1 MITFASNLILSRT
14 SNKRFVSQNTVNTSS
29 FFHFRHYIFFIVSTH
44 RRISSK
50 SIVMKNF
57 TQSSIQFFFVDV
69 TKKIENELF
78 EIFIDFVYF
87 ENASI
92 KKQCTC
98 VTSIFKFWKKTI
110 ENFEIFFLSIAR
122 RLSLNDTKRLKFV
135 TFITKMRLKNW
146 TWQRIIR
153 RKCWNNVWFT
163 FIKIVIDLIMLKQRL
178 RLIADFVRMQNLFES
193 SIDSIHIVFF
203 TSIFRNIVHLLKFC

>member
-1 MITFASNLILSRT
+1 MRQIWFHRVRQINVLYHRT
-14 SNKRFVSQNTVNTSS
+14 QWIHRF
-29 FFHFRHYIFFIVSTH
+29 FFHFRHHIFFIVSIH
-44 RRISSK
+44 CRISSK

-57 TQSSIQFFFVDV
+57 TQLSIQFFFVDV
-69 TKKIENELF
+69 TKKTESELF
-78 EIFIDFVYF
+78 EIFTDFVYF

-92 KKQCTC
+92 KKRCTC
-98 VTSIFKFWKKTI
+98 VASVFKFWKKKRLKI
-110 ENFEIFFLSIAR
+110 LNFFLSIAR
-122 RLSLNDTKRLKFV
+122 RLSLSYTKRLKFV

-163 FIKIVIDLIMLKQRL
+163 FIKIVINLMMLKQRL
-178 RLIADFVRMQNLFES
+178 KLIADSVRMQNLFKS

-203 TSIFRNIVHLLKFC
+203 TSIFWSIVHLLKFC